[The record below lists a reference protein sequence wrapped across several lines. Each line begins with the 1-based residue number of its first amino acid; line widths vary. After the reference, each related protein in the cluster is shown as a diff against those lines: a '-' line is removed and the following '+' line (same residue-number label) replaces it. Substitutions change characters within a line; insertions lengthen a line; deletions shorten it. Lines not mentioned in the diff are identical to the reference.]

1 MEQAWIESLFV
12 RKLSPLAVLVENYAK
27 NDLSRF
33 PFGVL
38 LTTPIYSRYTTT
50 NFFRFSTAISKLSGR
65 VI

>member
-38 LTTPIYSRYTTT
+38 LTTPIYSR
-50 NFFRFSTAISKLSGR
+50 
-65 VI
+65 